1 MAGFFLPDGIAAAMV
16 RDDVLRAL
24 RKWRGYRQLDL
35 SLRSAV
41 SLTIIIAHES
51 EGAEIDDERKRLAAV
66 LRVPAEVLP
75 AREPCR
81 RVVPKDESG

>member
-41 SLTIIIAHES
+41 SLTSIIAHES
-51 EGAEIDDERKRLAAV
+51 EGAEINADERKRLAAV
-66 LRVPAEVLP
+66 LRVPAGSP
-75 AREPCR
+75 SRP
-81 RVVPKDESG
+81 

>member
-1 MAGFFLPDGIAAAMV
+1 MV
-16 RDDVLRAL
+16 RDGVLRAL

-35 SLRSAV
+35 SLRSGV
-41 SLTIIIAHES
+41 SLTRIIAHEI
-51 EGAEIDDERKRLAAV
+51 EGAEINADERKRLAAV